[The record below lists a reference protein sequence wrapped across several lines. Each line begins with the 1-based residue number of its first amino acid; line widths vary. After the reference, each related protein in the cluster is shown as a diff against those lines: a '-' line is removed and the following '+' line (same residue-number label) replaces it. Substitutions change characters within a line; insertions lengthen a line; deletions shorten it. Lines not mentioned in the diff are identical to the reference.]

1 VSQIEETA
9 LSDEIKKDDQV
20 PEPKTEATGES
31 LPEPELDKAVGGTAV
46 SLSYGKLEWKYG
58 QQKSDD

>member
-1 VSQIEETA
+1 M
-9 LSDEIKKDDQV
+9 SDEIKKDDQV
-20 PEPKTEATGES
+20 PEPKTEATGEP